1 MKLLILLL
9 PVALILIY
17 FYYKKKTLKY
27 SKKDFQTMIQDIILR
42 KKQVI
47 TFEFLELKRREKN
60 ISISKLIK
68 ETEIEEK
75 ELVKILSG
83 GYELSTKKELERYLN
98 LVELLFLE
106 IGINKIV
113 LTEIWGVNPR

>member
-17 FYYKKKTLKY
+17 LYYKKKTLKY
-27 SKKDFQTMIQDIILR
+27 SKEDFQTMIQDIILR

-60 ISISKLIK
+60 MSISKLIK

>member
-17 FYYKKKTLKY
+17 LYYKKKTLKY
-27 SKKDFQTMIQDIILR
+27 SKEDFQTMIQDIILR